1 MYERIRSKYTTAPDL
16 DGVAGLV
23 EGDGAAAIHVE
34 LPEQPV
40 AVVLRPEAST
50 VSLSAGG
57 KHRASLK
64 QRAIASRRAIA
75 AGVR

>member
-23 EGDGAAAIHVE
+23 EGDGAAAIYVE

-40 AVVLRPEAST
+40 AILLRPRPNALDLEHPAGKRRRLLKVWST
-50 VSLSAGG
+50 L
-57 KHRASLK
+57 
-64 QRAIASRRAIA
+64 
-75 AGVR
+75 

>member
-40 AVVLRPEAST
+40 AILLRPRPNA
-50 VSLSAGG
+50 LD
-57 KHRASLK
+57 L
-64 QRAIASRRAIA
+64 
-75 AGVR
+75 